1 MRTQQ
6 AQSGCA
12 VSCIKSFC
20 RQTWLMTACLD
31 AEHHAVILEL
41 LEIPQLMSACV
52 RSGSY
57 DEALDL
63 RAFAAKT
70 ALLHPNLEVNTLH
83 VEPPGPGHRHV
94 LHPQLA
100 LKRYRSESTTGN
112 AVSYYNTLLAV
123 PST

>member
-1 MRTQQ
+1 M
-6 AQSGCA
+6 A
-12 VSCIKSFC
+12 
-20 RQTWLMTACLD
+20 TACLN
-31 AEHHAVILEL
+31 AEHHPVILEL

-100 LKRYRSESTTGN
+100 LKDTGLN
-112 AVSYYNTLLAV
+112 PQQECCRLSQHPASCAMHIL
-123 PST
+123 P

>member
-1 MRTQQ
+1 MLCSMST
-6 AQSGCA
+6 
-12 VSCIKSFC
+12 SFC
-20 RQTWLMTACLD
+20 RQAWVITACLH

-70 ALLHPNLEVNTLH
+70 ALLHPNLEVSTLH
-83 VEPPGPGHRHV
+83 VDSPGPGHRHV

-100 LKRYRSESTTGN
+100 LKGTSL
-112 AVSYYNTLLAV
+112 NTIGML
-123 PST
+123 

>member
-1 MRTQQ
+1 M
-6 AQSGCA
+6 
-12 VSCIKSFC
+12 SCIKSFC

-70 ALLHPNLEVNTLH
+70 ALLHPNLEVNT
-83 VEPPGPGHRHV
+83 
-94 LHPQLA
+94 
-100 LKRYRSESTTGN
+100 
-112 AVSYYNTLLAV
+112 
-123 PST
+123 